1 MPTGSPDDDPE
12 LATTYRVLV
21 PVSDNEVSA
30 QAQSQ
35 FVAGLPHAAT
45 AVEVLLTHVLH
56 GTELESPRESL
67 TAQRIGTVIHA
78 KETLRDEG
86 IAVQVIDADDP
97 YPPAK
102 GIVSLAEKHDI
113 DLIVLGGGMH
123 GILENLLDGH
133 VVNSVGRN
141 TERPVAVVV
150 PTPEPTQAGD

>member
-1 MPTGSPDDDPE
+1 MPTRSPDDDSE
-12 LATTYRVLV
+12 SGTTYRVLV
-21 PVSDNEVSA
+21 PVSDNEDSA
-30 QAQSQ
+30 RAQSQ

-56 GTELESPRESL
+56 GSELEAPRESL
-67 TAQRIGTVIHA
+67 SAQRIGTVIHA
-78 KETLRDEG
+78 RETLRDEG
-86 IAVQVIDADDP
+86 IAVQVVDAEDP

-133 VVNSVGRN
+133 VANSVGRN

-150 PTPEPTQAGD
+150 PTDEPAQAGE